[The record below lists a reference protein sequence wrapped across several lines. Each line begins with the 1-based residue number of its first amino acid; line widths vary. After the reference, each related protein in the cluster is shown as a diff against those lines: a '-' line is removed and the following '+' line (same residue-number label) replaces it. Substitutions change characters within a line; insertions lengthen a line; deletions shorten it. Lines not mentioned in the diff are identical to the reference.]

1 LKRSYLFGGIVFVA
15 LNVLDALF
23 TRIALSHGAVEIMP
37 LAQLFGSNLLLK
49 GLIAA
54 AVVALL
60 VLFGRPKLLRW
71 LNIGMGAVVA
81 WGGLVVLL

>member
-1 LKRSYLFGGIVFVA
+1 MRSYFVSGIVFVA

-23 TRIALSHGAVEIMP
+23 TRIALSHGAVEVMP
-37 LAQLFGSNLLLK
+37 FARLFGSNLLLK

-60 VLFGRPKLLRW
+60 VRLERPKLLRW